1 MKIIELSDDMTISE
15 VRKADINGK
24 EFVFMLSTT

>member
-1 MKIIELSDDMTISE
+1 MKIIELSDDMTINE